1 MDNIYKEEPYAKI
14 MVILMI
20 LAEFNIASNMTNI

>member
-1 MDNIYKEEPYAKI
+1 MEVYKEEPFAYV

-20 LAEFNIASNMTNI
+20 LAEFSIASMVCNI